1 MRIIM
6 YKIVL
11 NPKQTQYMA
20 DVIMEFIPKYGIE
33 AFIGPKNKEGK
44 ESDVSQSKLPERKG
58 TKS

>member
-1 MRIIM
+1 M